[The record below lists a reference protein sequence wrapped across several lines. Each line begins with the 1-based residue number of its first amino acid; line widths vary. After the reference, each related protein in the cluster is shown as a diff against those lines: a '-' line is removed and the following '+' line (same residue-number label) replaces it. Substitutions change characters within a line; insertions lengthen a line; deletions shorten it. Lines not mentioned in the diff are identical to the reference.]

1 MRGLALLSDRVKN
14 IAPSATMAVSNKA
27 KMLKAQGVDVID
39 FGAGEPDF
47 DTPGYVKEAAVK
59 ALQEGFTKYTAS
71 TGIPELKKAICEK
84 LRREND
90 VAYQP
95 EQIVVSCGAK
105 HCLFNIM
112 QAMLGPGDEVLIPVP
127 YWVSYVEQ
135 VKMAQATP
143 VPVKGE
149 GLKVTAE
156 DLREKLNERTKMLIL
171 NSPNNPSGEV
181 YSRQELKAIADLAL
195 SRWFYV
201 VSDEV
206 YEKFV
211 YEGRHWSIA
220 SLDEGLK
227 DLTITVNG
235 ASKTYAMTGWRIG
248 YMAGPKEIMEACA
261 KLQDHT
267 TSNPNSIAQRA
278 ALEALTGPQE
288 RVTEM
293 VKEFDRRRR
302 YMVKR
307 LNELKGVTCPMPK
320 GAFYAFPNVE
330 GLLGKTWKTSEA
342 LTLEL
347 LQEAKVAVVPGP
359 AFGMEGHIRLS
370 YATSMENIEKGLNQI
385 EAFLS
390 S

>member
-1 MRGLALLSDRVKN
+1 
-14 IAPSATMAVSNKA
+14 MAVSNRA
-27 KMLKAQGVDVID
+27 KMLKAQGVEVVD

-47 DTPGYVKEAAVK
+47 DTPEHVKQAAVK
-59 ALQEGFTKYTAS
+59 ALQEGFTKYTPS

-95 EQIVVSCGAK
+95 DQVVVSCGAK

-112 QAMLGPGDEVLIPVP
+112 QAMLGPGDEVLIPAP
-127 YWVSYVEQ
+127 YWVSYLEQ
-135 VKMAQATP
+135 VRLAQARP
-143 VPVKGE
+143 VLVKGA
-149 GLKVTAE
+149 GLKVTPE
-156 DLREKLNERTKMLIL
+156 DIKEKLTERTKMLIL

-181 YSRQELKAIADLAL
+181 YTRRELEAIAELAL

-220 SLDEGLK
+220 SLNEAMK

-248 YMAGPKEIMEACA
+248 YMAGPSEIMEACSR
-261 KLQDHT
+261 LQDHT

-278 ALEALTGPQE
+278 ALAALTGPQD
-288 RVTEM
+288 RVAQM
-293 VKEFDRRRR
+293 VKEFDRRRQ
-302 YMVKR
+302 YMVER
-307 LNELKGVTCPMPK
+307 LNVLNGISCPMPN
-320 GAFYAFPNVE
+320 GAFYAFPNVD
-330 GLLGKTWKTSEA
+330 GLLGKTWKTSED

-347 LQEAKVAVVPGP
+347 LQEAKVAVVPGS
-359 AFGMEGHIRLS
+359 AFGLEGHIRLS

>member
-1 MRGLALLSDRVKN
+1 MRGLALLSERVMG
-14 IAPSATMAVSNKA
+14 IAPSATMAVSNRA
-27 KMLKAQGVDVID
+27 KMLKAQGVEVVD

-47 DTPGYVKEAAVK
+47 DTPEHVKQAAVK
-59 ALQEGFTKYTAS
+59 ALQEGFTKYTPS

-95 EQIVVSCGAK
+95 DQVVVSCGAK

-112 QAMLGPGDEVLIPVP
+112 QAMLGPGDEVLIPAP
-127 YWVSYVEQ
+127 YWVSYLEQ
-135 VKMAQATP
+135 VRLAQARP
-143 VPVKGE
+143 VLVKGA
-149 GLKVTAE
+149 GLKVTPE
-156 DLREKLNERTKMLIL
+156 DIKEKLTERTKMLIL

-181 YSRQELKAIADLAL
+181 YTRRELEAIAELAL

-220 SLDEGLK
+220 SLNEAMK

-248 YMAGPKEIMEACA
+248 YMAGPSEIMEACSR
-261 KLQDHT
+261 LQDHT

-278 ALEALTGPQE
+278 ALAALTGPQD
-288 RVTEM
+288 RVAQM
-293 VKEFDRRRR
+293 VKEFDRRRQ
-302 YMVKR
+302 YMVER
-307 LNELKGVTCPMPK
+307 LNVLNGISCPMPN
-320 GAFYAFPNVE
+320 GAFYAFPNVD
-330 GLLGKTWKTSEA
+330 GLLGKTWKTSED

-347 LQEAKVAVVPGP
+347 LQEAKVAVVPGS
-359 AFGMEGHIRLS
+359 AFGLEGHIRLS

>member
-1 MRGLALLSDRVKN
+1 M
-14 IAPSATMAVSNKA
+14 
-27 KMLKAQGVDVID
+27 KAQGVNVVD

-47 DTPGYVKEAAVK
+47 DTPENVKEAAVR
-59 ALQEGFTKYTAS
+59 ALREGFTKYTAG

-90 VAYQP
+90 IEYQP
-95 EQIVVSCGAK
+95 DEIVVSCGAK

-135 VKMAQATP
+135 VKLAGATP
-143 VPVKGE
+143 VLVKGG
-149 GLKVTAE
+149 GLKVTAD
-156 DLREKLNERTKMLIL
+156 DLKAKLTERTKMLIL

-181 YSRQELKAIADLAL
+181 YSRQELKELADLAL
-195 SRWFYV
+195 SRWFYII
-201 VSDEV
+201 SDEV

-211 YEGRHWSIA
+211 YQGRHWSIA

-227 DLTITVNG
+227 DLVITVNG

-248 YMAGPKEIMEACA
+248 YMAGPKEIMEACS

-288 RVTEM
+288 RVVEM

-302 YMVKR
+302 YMVER
-307 LNELKGVTCPMPK
+307 LNTFKGFNCPMPE

-342 LTLEL
+342 LALEL
-347 LQEAKVAVVPGP
+347 LQEAKVAVVPGS
-359 AFGMEGHIRLS
+359 AFGLEGHIRLS
-370 YATSMENIEKGLNQI
+370 YATSMENIEKGLDQV